1 MLPIRGITRSIS
13 CLSLFFA
20 GVCYA
25 SPWNYPH
32 HTSSAQNILFSS
44 FASPPKTLD
53 PAQAYS
59 NDSYQFIGQI
69 YEPPLQYDYLKR
81 PYQLVPLAASTLP
94 KVTHLD
100 ANKQPISAE
109 QNTPIAYTRYDITI
123 KPKQYYQ
130 PHPAFATNPDGSLRH
145 HHLTA
150 KQLGHIHS
158 LDDFDS
164 TGSRPV
170 IAADY
175 VYEIKR
181 LVSPLVQSPIAGMME
196 DHIEGLR
203 TYRASLDHQ
212 WKTNH
217 QVDLTATEISGV
229 QVIDNTHYQITLVG
243 QYPQFMYWLAMPFFA
258 PIAPEVDHFYQQA
271 GMAEK
276 NLTLAWHPVG
286 SGPFM
291 LSKNNPNSLM
301 ILDRNPNFHG
311 ETFPEPTKDTPGLE
325 PFIALAGKP
334 LPLIDRAVFNIEK
347 ENIPYWYKFLQG
359 YYDRSTISSDNFDQA
374 IQISPAGEMERTAQI
389 AEENITL
396 ETSTNPA
403 IFYLGFNMADTVIG
417 GDSETNRALRQA
429 ISIGIDYE
437 EYVNIFL
444 NGRGSVAQSPL
455 PPGIFGAD
463 IPQAHINPYV
473 YNEDHGSI
481 TRKSIEEAK
490 ILLKQAGYPNG
501 IDPQNG
507 QPLVLYLDSV
517 GTGPN
522 AKAQTNWYRKQL
534 AKLGIDLYVRNTSWN
549 RFQEKLRTGTTQLFT
564 LGWNADYPDPENFLF
579 LLYGPNSKLTTQ
591 GENVSNF
598 HNSEYDTLF
607 ETMKDMPNGPERAE
621 VIAKMLA
628 ILQKESPWIWGFFP
642 KTVILNHSWVGP
654 RQANPIANN
663 TLKYASIDGPLRYQK
678 QQQWNQP
685 QTQAIGILTAI
696 FLLIFIP
703 AMWSYHRKNQRN
715 LCQRYR

>member
-1 MLPIRGITRSIS
+1 MLPIRGLSRSIS
-13 CLSLFFA
+13 CLLLSLTGICDA
-20 GVCYA
+20 A
-25 SPWNYPH
+25 PWNYPH
-32 HTSSAQNILFSS
+32 HTSSAQNILFTS
-44 FASPPKTLD
+44 FSSPPKTLD

-59 NDSYQFIGQI
+59 EDSYQFIGQI
-69 YEPPLQYDYLKR
+69 YEPPLQYAYLKR
-81 PYQLVPLAASTLP
+81 PYQLEPLAASALP
-94 KVTHLD
+94 QVTHLD
-100 ANKQPISAE
+100 ANKQPITTE
-109 QNTPIAYTRYDITI
+109 QSTPIAYTRYDITI

-130 PHPAFATNPDGSLRH
+130 PHPAFALNPDGGLRYH
-145 HHLTA
+145 QLTP
-150 KQLGHIHS
+150 KQLARINS
-158 LDDFDS
+158 LEDFDS

-170 IAADY
+170 TAADY

-196 DHIEGLR
+196 AHIEGLR
-203 TYRASLDHQ
+203 TFRESLDQQ
-212 WKTNH
+212 WKANH
-217 QVDLTATEISGV
+217 TVDLAAADISGV
-229 QVIDNTHYQITLVG
+229 EVIDDTHYRITLVG

-258 PIAPEVDHFYQQA
+258 PVAPEVDHFYQQA

-276 NLTLAWHPVG
+276 NLTLGWHPVG
-286 SGPFM
+286 SGPFI

-301 ILDRNPNFHG
+301 ILDKNPNFHG
-311 ETFPEPTKDTPGLE
+311 ETFPLPAGDDLNQA
-325 PFIALAGKP
+325 PFRALAGNP
-334 LPLIDRAVFNIEK
+334 LPLIDRVVFNLEK

-389 AEENITL
+389 AAENITL

-417 GDSETNRALRQA
+417 GSSDTHRALRQA
-429 ISIGIDYE
+429 IAIAIDYE
-437 EYVNIFL
+437 EYISIFL
-444 NGRGSVAQSPL
+444 NGRGTVAQSPL
-455 PPGIFGAD
+455 PPGIFGGDSA
-463 IPQAHINPYV
+463 QTQFNPYV
-473 YNEDHGSI
+473 YNENHGNI
-481 TRKSIEEAK
+481 TRKSITEAQR
-490 ILLKQAGYPNG
+490 LLQQAGYPNG
-501 IDPQNG
+501 IDPHSG
-507 QPLVLYLDSV
+507 KPLVLYLDSV

-522 AKAQTNWYRKQL
+522 AKARTNWYRKQL

-598 HNSEYDTLF
+598 HNNQYDALF
-607 ETMKDMPNGPERAE
+607 EQMKNMPNGPKRAS
-621 VIAKMLA
+621 VISQMLA

-642 KTVILNHSWVGP
+642 KTVILNQPWVGP

-663 TLKYASIDGPLRYQK
+663 TLKYASINGPLRHQK
-678 QQQWNQP
+678 QQEWNQAQVRVIGIFVGILLLILIP
-685 QTQAIGILTAI
+685 AIGH
-696 FLLIFIP
+696 
-703 AMWSYHRKNQRN
+703 YQQKNQRS

>member
-20 GVCYA
+20 GICYA
-25 SPWNYPH
+25 APWNYPH
-32 HTSSAQNILFSS
+32 MASSKNHILFSS

-59 NDSYQFIGQI
+59 TDSYTFIGQI

-81 PYQLVPLAASTLP
+81 PYQLVPLSASSLP
-94 KVTHLD
+94 EVTYLD
-100 ANKQPISAE
+100 ANKQPITAE
-109 QNTPIAYTRYDITI
+109 RDTPIAYTRYDITI

-130 PHPAFATNPDGSLRH
+130 PHPAFAINPDGSLRY
-145 HHLTA
+145 HHLTPE
-150 KQLGHIHS
+150 QLANIHS

-170 IAADY
+170 TAADY

-181 LVSPLVQSPIAGMME
+181 LVSPIVQSPIAGIME
-196 DHIEGLR
+196 EHIEGLR
-203 TYRASLDHQ
+203 AYRERLDAQ
-212 WKTNH
+212 WKTTH
-217 QVDLTATEISGV
+217 TVDLAAADISGV
-229 QVIDNTHYQITLVG
+229 EVVDSTHYQITLVG

-258 PIAPEVDHFYQQA
+258 PVAHEVDHFYQQA

-291 LSKNNPNSLM
+291 LSKNNPNSVM
-301 ILDRNPNFHG
+301 ILDKNPNFHG
-311 ETFPEPTKDTPGLE
+311 EAFPQPAADDPTLQ
-325 PFIALAGKP
+325 PFLALAGKP
-334 LPLIDRAVFNIEK
+334 LPLIDRAVFNLEK

-374 IQISPAGEMERTAQI
+374 IQISPTGDMERTAVI
-389 AEENITL
+389 AEEDITL
-396 ETSTNPA
+396 ETSTNPS

-417 GDSETNRALRQA
+417 GDNDRHRALRQA
-429 ISIGIDYE
+429 ISIAIDYE

-444 NGRGSVAQSPL
+444 NGRGTVAHSPL
-455 PPGIFGAD
+455 PPGIFGAE
-463 IPQAHINPYV
+463 IPQAHHNPYV
-473 YNEDHGSI
+473 YNEDHGNL
-481 TRKSIEEAK
+481 TRKSITDAQN
-490 ILLKQAGYPNG
+490 LLKQAGYPHG
-501 IDPQNG
+501 IDPRTG

-564 LGWNADYPDPENFLF
+564 LGWNADYPDPENFFF
-579 LLYGPNSKLTTQ
+579 LLYGPNSKLTSQ

-598 HNSEYDTLF
+598 HNHEYDSLF
-607 ETMKDMPNGPERAE
+607 ETMKDLPNGPERAA
-621 VIAKMLA
+621 VIAKMVA
-628 ILQKESPWIWGFFP
+628 ILQKESPWVWGFFP
-642 KTVILNHSWVGP
+642 KTVILNQSWVGP
-654 RQANPIANN
+654 RQDNPMAIN
-663 TLKYASIDGPLRYQK
+663 TLKYASIDGALRHQK

-685 QTQAIGILTAI
+685 QARALGGIIGV
-696 FLLIFIP
+696 LLIILIP
-703 AMWSYHRKNQRN
+703 AIWTYQRKNQRN
-715 LCQRYR
+715 QCQRYR